1 MANEITTDNINTK
14 AQEVT
19 SIGDGDY
26 VYIFKTGASGFS
38 RIEKGLLFQGIGG
51 SGGGGISADVYDAI
65 KANVDALYAFC
76 AALAGENGLAALAL
90 NGSKPTLQAKT
101 DWPSGSGGDTP
112 STTPTINISVTT
124 LSFSTTVGT
133 SVQKTFVVT
142 GSNLTSRI
150 MFSYSQ
156 ISKFSISP
164 TEISA
169 SNANTSNVITVTYA
183 PTAVG
188 QNSATIAISSQGA
201 SNKTIS
207 LNGTATASGTTYY
220 DVSLNPT
227 SHITLNG
234 GGADVVEEGGT
245 WIGGLA
251 FDDGYEID
259 TLSATMNGS
268 PVSIIS
274 DWNYGE
280 TSNIWVED
288 VTGDIVITATAK
300 EIETSQ
306 AVTYNKDNCTEV
318 GFVNHST
325 GNVNSNY
332 ATWRTSNLLPIPSG
346 AGYYS
351 YYAEYCSTTRSTG
364 LCFYNSSEE
373 HIGSV
378 PAQAGTG
385 VTKHTFYG
393 TIPSGAKYIKFSYR
407 TSSDSNGQ
415 ALATVT
421 LSPTDLEP

>member
-1 MANEITTDNINTK
+1 MADLTTGNINTE
-14 AQEVT
+14 AQTAASVA
-19 SIGDGDY
+19 DGDY
-26 VYIFKTGASGFS
+26 IYIYKADAGVFS
-38 RIEKGLLFQGIGG
+38 KIEKSLLLQGAGGG
-51 SGGGGISADVYDAI
+51 SGGGISSDVYDAI

-76 AALAGENGLAALAL
+76 SALAGENGLATLAL
-90 NGSKPTLQAKT
+90 NGAKPSLRTKT

-142 GSNLTSRI
+142 GSNLTSKI

-220 DVSLNPT
+220 DVSMNPT

-300 EIETSQ
+300 EIAEPQ
-306 AVTYNKDNCTEV
+306 EV
-318 GFVNHST
+318 MYGIEYCNELGFVNHST
-325 GNVNSNY
+325 GNLNTNSS
-332 ATWRTSNLLPIPSG
+332 TWQSSGFLPIPNG
-346 AGYYS
+346 ANYYS
-351 YYAEYCSTTRSTG
+351 YYAEYCASTRSTG
-364 LCFYNSSEE
+364 LCFYDSNNVFIS
-373 HIGSV
+373 SV

-393 TIPSGAKYIKFSYR
+393 TIPSNSSYIRFSYR
-407 TSSDSNGQ
+407 TDRDANKE
-415 ALATVT
+415 AKATVT